1 MELKEPIAVYNAAT
15 NVEAHVVAMFLVEG
29 GVEAFATEDLSLV
42 GLWMFGTLPEIHK
55 PQVWVSAVDQE
66 RAAHLLQDYER
77 QAAERMQTAQ
87 EDASLEPIEVV
98 CEECGQSASFPAEQ
112 RGSVQYCPHCAAHLD
127 VESGDDGES
136 FWLETDEPGG
146 RGAEG

>member
-55 PQVWVSAVDQE
+55 PQVWVSAADRE
-66 RAAHLLQDYER
+66 RAAQLLQDYER
-77 QAAERMQTAQ
+77 QAAERTQTTQ
-87 EDASLEPIEVV
+87 DDESLEPIEVV
-98 CEECGQSASFPAEQ
+98 CEECGQASSFPAEQ

-127 VESGDDGES
+127 VESGDDGDRY
-136 FWLETDEPGG
+136 WLDSNKPDGG
-146 RGAEG
+146 